1 MNGCRRFFRF
11 SLFRDVVTSARSL
24 HSSICSNRRD
34 SCFMMHMAV
43 SDDEGLQG
51 AGQAH
56 GTACGIEEDAAGDGG
71 GRCPLYSP
79 A

>member
-1 MNGCRRFFRF
+1 MDPEGFFDIRY
-11 SLFRDVVTSARSL
+11 SANVVTAARSL
-24 HSSICSNRRD
+24 HCSMCSNRQD

>member
-1 MNGCRRFFRF
+1 
-11 SLFRDVVTSARSL
+11 
-24 HSSICSNRRD
+24 
-34 SCFMMHMAV
+34 MMHMAV

-56 GTACGIEEDAAGDGG
+56 GTACGIEEDAARDGG